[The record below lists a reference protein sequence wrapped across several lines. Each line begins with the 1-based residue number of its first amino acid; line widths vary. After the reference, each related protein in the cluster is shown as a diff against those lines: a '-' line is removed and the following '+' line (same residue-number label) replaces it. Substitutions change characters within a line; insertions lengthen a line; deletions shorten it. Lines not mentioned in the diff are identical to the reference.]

1 MCDSHGSRS
10 PPPVV
15 SATSLETSDSASGDC
30 VGCRSLQ
37 RRTESLEQELA
48 MEKREH
54 VRTTSKLSALLKK
67 RQNPASSEEADREL
81 ITLQHVV
88 ATLRRDQLQAQEREA
103 ALRQQLAEGSARFEQ
118 LKKAHLAAI
127 SAAAPVNLD
136 AQREITPEWPASLAP
151 PSHADCRAGDK
162 PTAKRGLSIGGA
174 ASWPSSPARDASTTS
189 TAERAAAAP
198 SASRNVDDRVPP
210 GYVAGAICVDP
221 PKPKRART
229 N

>member
-15 SATSLETSDSASGDC
+15 SATSLETSDSAPGDC

-103 ALRQQLAEGSARFEQ
+103 ALRQQLAEGSARC
-118 LKKAHLAAI
+118 LR
-127 SAAAPVNLD
+127 P
-136 AQREITPEWPASLAP
+136 
-151 PSHADCRAGDK
+151 
-162 PTAKRGLSIGGA
+162 
-174 ASWPSSPARDASTTS
+174 
-189 TAERAAAAP
+189 
-198 SASRNVDDRVPP
+198 
-210 GYVAGAICVDP
+210 
-221 PKPKRART
+221 
-229 N
+229 